1 MSDTGTPLAPQP
13 RAAQLALK
21 SSGILW
27 FLVALTGQW
36 LFVAYIAI
44 AYGLT
49 TAAGEYAAW
58 DDTGLIMGFSPGDAF
73 GNFMFVSHVLLAM
86 VVTVGGSFQLIPAIR
101 RHVPVLHRWNGRIF
115 MIISVFMAVGG
126 LWMVW
131 GRGARLSE
139 IGSIGL
145 SIDGILILVA
155 SAIALNYAVK
165 RQIDSHR
172 RWAMRLYILVNAVWF
187 YRLGF
192 MAWII
197 VMQGPVGV
205 GDNLDG
211 PFDISISFLCYLL
224 PLAVLELYMR
234 ACDSRKAGVKWMMSG
249 VMLLGTAVTAIGI
262 FGAWMFMWSPHM

>member
-1 MSDTGTPLAPQP
+1 MSETGTSPRPQP
-13 RAAQLALK
+13 RAAQRALK
-21 SSGILW
+21 ASGILW

-36 LFVAYIAI
+36 LFVAYIAV

-49 TAAGEYAAW
+49 TAAGDYAAW
-58 DDTGLIMGFSPGDAF
+58 DDTGLIMGFAAGDAF
-73 GNFMFVSHVLLAM
+73 GNFMFAAHVLLAA
-86 VVTVGGSFQLIPAIR
+86 VVTIGGSLQLIPTIR
-101 RHVPVLHRWNGRIF
+101 HRIPVVHRWNGRIF

-155 SAIALNYAVK
+155 AAIALNFAVR

-172 RWAMRLYILVNAVWF
+172 RWAMRLFILVNAVWF

-197 VMQGPVGV
+197 LMQGPVGV

-211 PFDISISFLCYLL
+211 PFDITISFLCYLL

-234 ACDSRKAGVKWMMSG
+234 ACDSTKAAGKWMTTG
-249 VMLLGTAVTAIGI
+249 LMLVGTAVTALGI
-262 FGAWMFMWSPHM
+262 FGAWMFMWSPNM